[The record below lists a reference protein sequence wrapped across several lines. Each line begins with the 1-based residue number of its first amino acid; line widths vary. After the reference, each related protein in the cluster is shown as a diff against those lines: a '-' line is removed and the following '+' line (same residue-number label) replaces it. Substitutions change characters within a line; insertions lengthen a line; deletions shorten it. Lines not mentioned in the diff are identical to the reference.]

1 MVATVSIIAV
11 VLGLV
16 FVLHVVNKLSVRV
29 TNVNGQEGPVTV
41 NTPAPASINIPIYV
55 VGPTT
60 LVQKLINAGINQSL
74 IKPATINQLP
84 NLPNNSIIVIDWSVL
99 GPSIVINGS
108 SSKSEVNLASPVIG
122 LLGTLFKHG
131 DLIIL
136 YGSRSELVTMEFVLT
151 YSWAREFNITIA
163 FGSEKYYPVP
173 AFIMPIS
180 SNMTAIMAF
189 VKPGHGRYLI
199 IRPIYVDNIT
209 MAVVTWHELGSGLA
223 ILPQSYS
230 GDDVSLENTNP
241 CWAYYEYGVPSGF
254 IFIWGGSLVTGNN
267 PTWGIPAYTDSLGDE
282 FYYDS
287 CLLIYDQVSTAYSPA
302 RIASIAYGMVAYS
315 LSQSGYVWAYVYQ
328 EIAGYD
334 LYSSYTEFAYGL
346 NPYVPIDYPVNSFYA
361 NSGTNIIQP
370 TPTSPSFTI
379 SLPPS
384 VSITYPNVCVGVDN
398 TYGTTP
404 YPGNYA
410 YNFTWIFTPGTG
422 CVGSDTPATYI
433 YGFST
438 GLPGY
443 PAFVSIP
450 GYSTPSSSAQISFF
464 LPFYAEVS
472 LKPETITPWPPIPL
486 CIWADAYWL
495 VTLTATST
503 NSVSLSNASFN
514 VPGSSGQ
521 YISGTSSNTCGS

>member
-1 MVATVSIIAV
+1 
-11 VLGLV
+11 
-16 FVLHVVNKLSVRV
+16 
-29 TNVNGQEGPVTV
+29 
-41 NTPAPASINIPIYV
+41 
-55 VGPTT
+55 
-60 LVQKLINAGINQSL
+60 
-74 IKPATINQLP
+74 
-84 NLPNNSIIVIDWSVL
+84 PNNSVVIIDWSVVE
-99 GPSIVINGS
+99 PSIAISNPSGKVEIN
-108 SSKSEVNLASPVIG
+108 LTSPVIS

-136 YGSRSELVTMEFVLT
+136 YGSRNELAAMEFVLA
-151 YSWAREFNITIA
+151 YSWAREFNIIIA
-163 FGSEKYYPVP
+163 FGSEKYYLVP
-173 AFIMPIS
+173 TFIMPMGGS
-180 SNMTAIMAF
+180 TAAIMAF

-209 MAVVTWHELGSGLA
+209 MAVATWHGLGGGQA
-223 ILPQSYS
+223 VLPQSYD

-287 CLLIYDQVSTAYSPA
+287 CLLIYDQISTAYSPA
-302 RIASIAYGMVAYS
+302 RIASLAYGMVAYS
-315 LSQSGYVWAYVYQ
+315 LSQSGYVWAYVYH

-334 LYSSYTEFAYGL
+334 LYSSYTEFAYSL

-361 NSGTNIIQP
+361 NSGTNMIQP

-384 VSITYPNVCVGVDN
+384 VSITYPNVCVGVNN

-422 CVGSDTPATYI
+422 CVGSDTPATYV
-433 YGFST
+433 YGFSV

-450 GYSTPSSSAQISFF
+450 GYSTPSSSAQVSFF

-472 LKPETITPWPPIPL
+472 LMPEIYYPWPPIPL
-486 CIWADAYWL
+486 CI
-495 VTLTATST
+495 
-503 NSVSLSNASFN
+503 
-514 VPGSSGQ
+514 
-521 YISGTSSNTCGS
+521 C